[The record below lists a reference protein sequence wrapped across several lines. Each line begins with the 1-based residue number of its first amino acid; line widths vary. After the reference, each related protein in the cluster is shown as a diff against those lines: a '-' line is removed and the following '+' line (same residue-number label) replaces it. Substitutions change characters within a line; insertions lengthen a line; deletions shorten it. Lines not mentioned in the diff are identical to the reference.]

1 VGKKL
6 FIIKI
11 HRKNF
16 YKEDKKLMI
25 ATKKMS
31 NTYLEQEIMTLNPVQ
46 LLIKAYDAGIAA
58 CNCKD
63 EAKVCAVLAELI
75 DSLNFDYA
83 EIANSLF
90 RLYEYCIRQIKQ
102 GNFESTIKILRE
114 LRETWIQVQD
124 SVQTETLQPCSI

>member
-1 VGKKL
+1 
-6 FIIKI
+6 
-11 HRKNF
+11 
-16 YKEDKKLMI
+16 MI

-31 NTYLEQEIMTLNPVQ
+31 NAYLEQEIMTLNPVQ

-58 CNCKD
+58 CNRKD
-63 EAKVCAVLAELI
+63 ETKSCAVLAELI

-90 RLYEYCIRQIKQ
+90 RLYEYCMREIKQ
-102 GNFESTIKILRE
+102 GNFDSTIKILKE

-124 SVQTETLQPCSI
+124 SVQTETLQPCSL